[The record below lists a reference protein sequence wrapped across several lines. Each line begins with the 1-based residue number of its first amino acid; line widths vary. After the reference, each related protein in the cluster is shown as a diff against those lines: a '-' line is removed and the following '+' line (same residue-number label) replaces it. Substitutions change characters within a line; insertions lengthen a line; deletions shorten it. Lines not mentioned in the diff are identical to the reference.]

1 MQVINISKC
10 LWNVLS
16 LCPIKTLLS
25 SHTLCHFIFLKSK
38 SENIVFILANLISCI
53 VSSREL
59 SVSSHPEK
67 YRFTA
72 HLDECSVKTQH
83 SSLGCVEFAALCFI
97 KPIVSIGCESQ
108 EPERQHGRSKR
119 QRICVVTESQ
129 QVIIEQEAVC
139 NWPVFGAV
147 CCAEAGAERYWWK
160 FLHHIRRC
168 FFALEPRL
176 LPRASALITG
186 KEPPPWTLRSV
197 FVCVYERAGCGVS
210 CFSGAQSPPILS
222 PCLSS
227 FNTSTALIHTPQ
239 QVIIWGVRPCLK
251 TQSKHCSQS
260 QNLRFYVWILSLTN
274 QKYYK
279 LTLSSLIM
287 TI

>member
-1 MQVINISKC
+1 M
-10 LWNVLS
+10 
-16 LCPIKTLLS
+16 
-25 SHTLCHFIFLKSK
+25 
-38 SENIVFILANLISCI
+38 
-53 VSSREL
+53 
-59 SVSSHPEK
+59 
-67 YRFTA
+67 YRFVSWAERIVTP
-72 HLDECSVKTQH
+72 LEIPVH
-83 SSLGCVEFAALCFI
+83 SSLGWMQCKNTAFIIGLCGVCCLVFY
-97 KPIVSIGCESQ
+97 KANCQ
-108 EPERQHGRSKR
+108 YRLR
-119 QRICVVTESQ
+119 VTGAWEATRPQ
-129 QVIIEQEAVC
+129 QEAEDLCGNRVPAGDYWTGSC
-139 NWPVFGAV
+139 VQLVVFGAI

-176 LPRASALITG
+176 LPRASARITG
-186 KEPPPWTLRSV
+186 KEPPLWTLRSV

-210 CFSGAQSPPILS
+210 GFSGAQSPPILS

-260 QNLRFYVWILSLTN
+260 QNLWFYVWILSLTN

-279 LTLSSLIM
+279 MTLSSLIM

>member
-1 MQVINISKC
+1 M
-10 LWNVLS
+10 
-16 LCPIKTLLS
+16 
-25 SHTLCHFIFLKSK
+25 
-38 SENIVFILANLISCI
+38 
-53 VSSREL
+53 
-59 SVSSHPEK
+59 
-67 YRFTA
+67 
-72 HLDECSVKTQH
+72 
-83 SSLGCVEFAALCFI
+83 EFAALCFI
-97 KPIVSIGCESQ
+97 RPIVSIGCESQ

-147 CCAEAGAERYWWK
+147 CCAEAGAERYWWQ

-227 FNTSTALIHTPQ
+227 FNTSTTSSYTPLSRWSFGEFALAWKRRANIARNRKTSDSMSEYWALPTES
-239 QVIIWGVRPCLK
+239 IIKWHFLV
-251 TQSKHCSQS
+251 
-260 QNLRFYVWILSLTN
+260 
-274 QKYYK
+274 
-279 LTLSSLIM
+279 
-287 TI
+287 